1 MRHARSTVNAL
12 LSRPP
17 PPPTPSPVLI
27 AYKKQEPLFP
37 LMRFAE

>member
-17 PPPTPSPVLI
+17 SPPPVLI

>member
-12 LSRPP
+12 LSAPP
-17 PPPTPSPVLI
+17 PPPVLI

>member
-12 LSRPP
+12 LTPP
-17 PPPTPSPVLI
+17 PPPPVLI

>member
-12 LSRPP
+12 LSPP
-17 PPPTPSPVLI
+17 PPPPPVLI

>member
-17 PPPTPSPVLI
+17 PPPSPVLI